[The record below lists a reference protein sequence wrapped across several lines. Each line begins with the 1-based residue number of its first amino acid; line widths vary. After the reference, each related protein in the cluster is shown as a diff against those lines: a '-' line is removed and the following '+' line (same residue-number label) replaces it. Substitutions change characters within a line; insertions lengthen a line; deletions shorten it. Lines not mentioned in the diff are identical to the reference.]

1 MKKVVQ
7 AYEKEIGKRMNRR
20 AIIFFIK
27 KDLEN

>member
-7 AYEKEIGKRMNRR
+7 AYEKEIGKKIKRK